1 MCGIVACRTGG
12 RATEFLLPALRQL
25 EYRGYDSAGVAVGD
39 PRTGSLSVVRSSGRL
54 SALQQQVDAHRRRLT
69 GGLGI
74 GHTRWATHGAPTDRN
89 AHPHRD
95 CTGDLALVHNGIVDN
110 APELRAE
117 LRGRGHDLRT
127 DVDSEVLVHLIEEQR
142 RAGHPLA
149 ESTWR
154 ALSRARGSWA
164 VAVLARDSDALVVA
178 SHRSP
183 LVLAGTGDGVLAA
196 SDVMGLLGRAA
207 TVHVLGD
214 GDVAD
219 IGAEVRWYGS
229 DGTRKAPPEPV
240 NAPWAVSDVQM
251 TGFDDYMEKEIAE
264 QAVLSSRLLERQV
277 PKVADGALWRD
288 LGLPLPARVR
298 FVACGTSYNA
308 SAVAARVVRRVAGL
322 PTQLVTASE
331 HDAHLPEPDVLTVAV
346 SQSGETADVLT
357 AVEQPHGPLLAVT
370 NALHST
376 LARRAD
382 AVLDCRAGPEVG
394 VAATKTFTAQVLVG
408 SALGLALAAARGV
421 DVSEHVASLARVPAQ
436 LRAAD
441 EIAGPLAEKLATDL
455 SGATGFLFIG
465 RGAGL
470 PYAAEGA
477 LKLKE
482 ITYRWAECHAAGELK
497 HGPIALIE
505 RGTPV
510 VVVDEPDNRRL
521 DGNIAEITARGARLI
536 RIGANGDS
544 TFPVLA
550 GVNGAPW
557 GPLPAVLPLQH
568 LARRLARTL
577 GHDPD
582 RPRNLAK
589 SVTVE

>member
-1 MCGIVACRTGG
+1 M
-12 RATEFLLPALRQL
+12 

-39 PRTGSLSVVRSSGRL
+39 PHAGDLTVARSSGRL
-54 SALQQQVDAHRRRLT
+54 LALQREVDARRQRLT

-74 GHTRWATHGAPTDRN
+74 GHTRWATHGAATVRN

-95 CTGDLALVHNGIVDN
+95 CDGDLALVHNGIVDN
-110 APELRAE
+110 AAELRAE
-117 LRGRGHDLRT
+117 LQARGHQLRT
-127 DVDSEVLVHLIEEQR
+127 EVDSEVLVHLIEEER
-142 RAGHPLA
+142 RAGRSLV

-154 ALSRARGSWA
+154 ALARAQGSWA
-164 VAVLARDSDALVVA
+164 VAVLARNSDVLVVA

-183 LVLAGTGDGVLAA
+183 LVLAAAGDATLAA

-207 TVHVLGD
+207 TVQVLSD
-214 GDVAD
+214 GDIVE
-219 IGAEVRWYGS
+219 IGREVRWFTAGG
-229 DGTRKAPPEPV
+229 DLKAPPEPV
-240 NAPWAVSDVQM
+240 NAPWAVSDVRM
-251 TGFDDYMEKEIAE
+251 GGFDDYMEKEIAE
-264 QAVLSSRLLERQV
+264 QADLSRRLLKSRL
-277 PKVADGALWRD
+277 PKVGDGALWRD
-288 LGLPLPARVR
+288 LRLPVPSRVR

-308 SAVAARVVRRVAGL
+308 SAVAARVMRRVAGI

-331 HDAHLPEPDVLTVAV
+331 HEAHLPEPDMLTVAF
-346 SQSGETADVLT
+346 SQSGETADVLS
-357 AVEQPHGPLLAVT
+357 AVEHLHGPLLAVT

-382 AVLDCRAGPEVG
+382 AVLDCSAGPEVG

-408 SALGLALAAARGV
+408 SALGLALAAACNV
-421 DVSEHVASLARVPAQ
+421 DVDEYVAELARVPNQ

-455 SGATGFLFIG
+455 NAATGFLFIG
-465 RGAGL
+465 RGAAL

-510 VVVDEPDNRRL
+510 VVIDEPENRRL

-536 RIGANGDS
+536 KIGAKDDS
-544 TFPVLA
+544 TFPVLG